1 MGQSNASSFTTYLRE
16 MQRWEKQKQ
25 AAPVA
30 PGTAFSVLALLA
42 GNSGLPMSLSD
53 LQAASGMNFTEF
65 AEAIKRLQESGYI
78 TLSGLPASESA
89 QLTEFGADVASLAR
103 PA

>member
-1 MGQSNASSFTTYLRE
+1 MGQSGTNSFTTYLRE
-16 MQRWEKQKQ
+16 MQRWKKQKQ

-42 GNSGLPMSLSD
+42 GNAGLPMSLSD

-65 AEAIKRLQESGYI
+65 AESIKRLQESGYI
-78 TLSGLPASESA
+78 TLSGAPASESA
-89 QLTEFGADVASLAR
+89 QLTEFGAEVASLAR
-103 PA
+103 TA